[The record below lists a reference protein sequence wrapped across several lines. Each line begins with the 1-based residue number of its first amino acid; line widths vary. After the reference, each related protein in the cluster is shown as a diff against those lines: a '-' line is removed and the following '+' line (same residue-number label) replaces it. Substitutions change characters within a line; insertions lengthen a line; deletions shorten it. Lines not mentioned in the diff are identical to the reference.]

1 MKAKL
6 TLKPLVLMMGLASI
20 VIPGLAMA
28 SSHREAPFISG
39 QPQVDASDFY
49 MFMSYEPNRTGYVTL
64 IANYDPLQNPYS
76 GPNFHFLDPNA
87 VYDFNVDSN
96 GDGKPNLTFRF
107 KFTNQ
112 WRNLSVPAG
121 DKTLPVPLINIGPI
135 ARGKISNLNRD
146 EAYQVEVISS
156 ANAKNSSKAQGWSG
170 GQPIVNNSNGSPWF
184 YKPVDNIG
192 MKSIA
197 DYAGYATPYT
207 YTVKIP
213 GCDAP
218 GRVFAGQRKDGF
230 VADLGD
236 IFDLVNLNPLGARD
250 STVNSLTSQN
260 VTTLALEIP
269 ASCLGATKSAPV
281 IGGWTTASLPRYR
294 SLGENG
300 RAFSYDNYVQ
310 VSRLGSPLVNELV
323 IGLKDKDKFNG
334 SSPANDKQFLSY
346 VTNPTLPVLLNVLFN
361 TKVPGTPRNDLVAAF
376 LTGVPGL
383 NKPANVAPAEEL
395 RLNTSIPATAAAK
408 QNDLGVLA
416 GDNAGFPNGRRPYD
430 DVVDITLRVAEG
442 ALCGKIGSCGSMT
455 TDPNMGAPFT
465 DGARSPGPTAATS
478 KVTGKE
484 LAGDTY
490 LPNFPYL
497 NLPVPGSNH

>member
-1 MKAKL
+1 MIGMAC
-6 TLKPLVLMMGLASI
+6 VA
-20 VIPGLAMA
+20 IPGLAMA

-49 MFMSYEPNRTGYVTL
+49 MFMSYEPGRTGYVTL

-96 GDGKPNLTFRF
+96 GDGNPNLTFRF

-112 WRNLSVPAG
+112 WHNLSVPAG
-121 DKTLPVPLINIGPI
+121 DKTLPIPLINIGPI
-135 ARGKISNLNRD
+135 GRGNIGNLNRD
-146 EAYQVEVISS
+146 EAYQVEVISAGDAKSSRTSQAWS
-156 ANAKNSSKAQGWSG
+156 A
-170 GQPIVNNSNGSPWF
+170 GQPLTNNRSGSALF

-197 DYAGYATPYT
+197 DYAAYAKPYA

-218 GRVFAGQRKDGF
+218 GRVFAGQRKDPF

-250 STVNSLTSQN
+250 STVNSLSSQN

-269 ASCLGATKSAPV
+269 ASCLGATKDAPV
-281 IGGWTTASLPRYR
+281 IGAWTTASLPRYR
-294 SLGENG
+294 SLENNG
-300 RAFSYDNYVQ
+300 QTFDYDDYVQ

-323 IGLKDKDKFNG
+323 IGLKDKDKFNASQPKDDG
-334 SSPANDKQFLSY
+334 QFLPY

-361 TKVPGTPRNDLVAAF
+361 TKVPGTPRNDLVSAF
-376 LTGVPGL
+376 LTGVKGL
-383 NKPANVAPAEEL
+383 NQPANVKPAEEL
-395 RLNTSIPATAAAK
+395 RLNTSIAPTAPAK
-408 QNDLGVLA
+408 QNDLGVLG

-430 DVVDITLRVAEG
+430 DVVDIALRVEEG
-442 ALCGKIGSCGSMT
+442 ALCGAVGSCGSMT
-455 TDPNMGAPFT
+455 ADPNGGAPFT
-465 DGARSPGPTAATS
+465 DGARAAGVTAATS
-478 KVTGKE
+478 NVTGKIK
-484 LAGDTY
+484 AADTY
-490 LPNFPYL
+490 MATFPYL
-497 NLPVPGSNH
+497 ASPVPGSTTPAVAGN